1 MPSSSS
7 PGTDQGAIYGTRHK
21 CLLEEH
27 ERNVAIEKERRNTN
41 VATKLEQTNISL
53 EEAKEIMK
61 KQASA
66 IETIQSANRMGDII
80 FQGIYAPLTIKD
92 SFIQTV
98 KNVSESDPGLA
109 SAIKTLAGYIEESH
123 NKEAAEYFE
132 ALHKQIASKEED
144 KTMLKSLWRNREGR
158 VNTLKDYISH
168 PVR

>member
-1 MPSSSS
+1 
-7 PGTDQGAIYGTRHK
+7 
-21 CLLEEH
+21 
-27 ERNVAIEKERRNTN
+27 
-41 VATKLEQTNISL
+41 
-53 EEAKEIMK
+53 MK